1 MDIALRYAARSN
13 VGLGPKSRNED
24 SAYAG
29 PHLLV
34 LADGM
39 GGHAAGDVASSMVVG
54 EMVHLDGESHGSD
67 DALEL
72 LAHSLR
78 TANQG
83 LHEAMEGNAELEG
96 MGTTVVAMLRTGNK
110 MALANIGDSRGYL
123 LRGGTLT
130 QITRDHS
137 YVQSLL
143 DEGRITPEEAEHHPQ
158 RSLVT
163 RVLTGHEG
171 DEPDLSMREARPGDR
186 YLICSDGLSDFV
198 AGDTIEEV
206 MTEGLGTA
214 ATAER
219 LIEIAL
225 RAGTRDN
232 VTVIVGDVVDLEQGD
247 APSTAPEVVGAAAD
261 RRRTRPTRAMP
272 VSPAEKAAALSRQVS
287 AADGEVDEVELAES
301 GPSSGKLRWLR
312 RTGLVAL
319 VLVVLAG
326 GAYAAYDWTQ
336 RQYFVGAAG
345 DHVAI
350 YQGVSQDI
358 GPWRL
363 SHVSDRTDVLLE
375 DLPDYFR
382 DRVNATMSQSSS
394 QEARLLVTDLRSA
407 AVACRT
413 QKASGRPCGSAITI
427 PSSTSASRPPSSTPS
442 APSTSP
448 TSRPPTSPARK
459 APAIRPSTTP
469 SS

>member
-1 MDIALRYAARSN
+1 
-13 VGLGPKSRNED
+13 
-24 SAYAG
+24 
-29 PHLLV
+29 
-34 LADGM
+34 
-39 GGHAAGDVASSMVVG
+39 
-54 EMVHLDGESHGSD
+54 
-67 DALEL
+67 
-72 LAHSLR
+72 
-78 TANQG
+78 
-83 LHEAMEGNAELEG
+83 

-143 DEGRITPEEAEHHPQ
+143 DEGRITPQEAEHHPQ

-206 MTEGLGTA
+206 MAEGLGTA

-232 VTVIVGDVVDLEQGD
+232 VTVIVGDVVDLEKGD
-247 APSTAPEVVGAAAD
+247 APLHGARGG
-261 RRRTRPTRAMP
+261 RRRRRPPPDRAHPGDAGQPRREGRGALPRRSPRPTAT
-272 VSPAEKAAALSRQVS
+272 
-287 AADGEVDEVELAES
+287 DEVDEVELAES
-301 GPSSGKLRWLR
+301 GPSSARLRWLR

-319 VLVVLAG
+319 VLVVLARRRLRGVRLDPAAVLRRRGRRPRRDLPGRLAGHRARG
-326 GAYAAYDWTQ
+326 GCPTSATE
-336 RQYFVGAAG
+336 
-345 DHVAI
+345 
-350 YQGVSQDI
+350 
-358 GPWRL
+358 
-363 SHVSDRTDVLLE
+363 TDVLLE

-382 DRVNATMSQSSS
+382 DRVNATMSQSSP
-394 QEARLLVTDLRSA
+394 QEARSLVTDLRSA

-427 PSSTSASRPPSSTPS
+427 PSSTSPSGAASSTT
-442 APSTSP
+442 PSTTP
-448 TSRPPTSPARK
+448 TSRPTTSPARK